1 MLADVAVGISV
12 YGKNGVDVTSHLG
25 QVFGVSRTVG
35 ILRKVGTK
43 AVNIRSI
50 DIRYIVGDRV
60 FAGAHLVG
68 CDLNRKILAP
78 IRICG

>member
-1 MLADVAVGISV
+1 MLAVVAVGISV
-12 YGKNGVDVTSHLG
+12 YGKNGVDVPAHLG

-50 DIRYIVGDRV
+50 DRV

-68 CDLNRKILAP
+68 CDLDRKIFAP

>member
-1 MLADVAVGISV
+1 MLAVVAVGISV
-12 YGKNGVDVTSHLG
+12 HGKNGVDVPAHLG

-35 ILRKVGTK
+35 ILRKVGAK
-43 AVNIRSI
+43 AVDIRSI
-50 DIRYIVGDRV
+50 HIRYIVGNRLL
-60 FAGAHLVG
+60 AGAHLVG

>member
-1 MLADVAVGISV
+1 MARI
-12 YGKNGVDVTSHLG
+12 GVDVPAHLG

-68 CDLNRKILAP
+68 CDLNRKIFLLRQEFAVETT
-78 IRICG
+78 

>member
-1 MLADVAVGISV
+1 MLAVVAVGIAV
-12 YGKNGVDVTSHLG
+12 HGKNGVDVPAHLG

-43 AVNIRSI
+43 AVDIRSI
-50 DIRYIVGDRV
+50 HIRYIVGNRLL
-60 FAGAHLVG
+60 AGAHLVG
-68 CDLNRKILAP
+68 CDLDGKVLAP